1 MILIRINNYNCR
13 EMLLVTDVIFLV
25 IYNIGSCYKFGK
37 TKFVDDLAVLAVAWS
52 TADTEI
58 LVSRTLSAINDWI
71 SGHDF

>member
-37 TKFVDDLAVLAVAWS
+37 TKFVDDLAVLAVA
-52 TADTEI
+52 
-58 LVSRTLSAINDWI
+58 
-71 SGHDF
+71 